1 MKTTS
6 DDLFRLIK
14 SLNKS
19 EKGYFKKFASKS
31 ASGSRQNYLVLF
43 DAVDSMDVYDEEK
56 LKKKLRSESFVKQ
69 LPVYKVYLFNHILK
83 ALHLYGAQDKAEERL
98 TELMVN
104 IKILSDR
111 ALYKEAWKLIRKTKE
126 MAYKYD
132 KLKYILEVL
141 SLERGLLFANPD
153 KNIFARRKDIFRE
166 QSEFIL
172 QLNEFYEYSWL
183 VDWMTILVDH
193 QADFKHSQKNAEMEK
208 ILSHPLLQNDR
219 SPSFYTSRLYFYH
232 THTLYH
238 AAKRN
243 KEKIYEYLKKEINL
257 AEKYPHFIDEKP
269 QNYAFGLINFLLC
282 SSHAGK
288 RNDVRETIIKLG
300 SLRRRLKNK
309 ISQQEEINI
318 FFYADNIEMLI
329 YEQNCDLKRGRIK
342 AKAIE
347 KSLKKHYD
355 KVPLQRRIILHTDLA
370 YFYLLD
376 EEPELALKFINIVLD
391 EANPSF
397 RSDVYE
403 FARVFQLIVHFE
415 LGNFDLLEYLLAGTL
430 KFFKEKKKLLKPES
444 IVLDFFKAAVKASE
458 DELTDIYEE
467 LKFKLKKEEK
477 NFHEQSFLVYFDFI
491 SWAESK
497 LKKVP
502 FIDIL
507 KIKNTKS

>member
-19 EKGYFKKFASKS
+19 EKGYFKKFAAKN

-43 DAVDSMDVYDEEK
+43 DAVDSMEVYDEEK
-56 LKKKLRSESFVKQ
+56 LKKKLKNESFTKQ

-83 ALHLYGAQDKAEERL
+83 ALHLYGAQDKAEEKL
-98 TELMVN
+98 TELIIN

-153 KNIFARRKDIFRE
+153 KNIFPKRKEIFRE

-172 QLNEFYEYSWL
+172 KLNEFYEYSWL

-208 ILSHPLLQNDR
+208 ILSHPLLTNEK
-219 SPSFYTSRLYFYH
+219 SPTFYTARLYFYH
-232 THTLYH
+232 TYSLYH

-243 KEKIYEYLKKEINL
+243 TDKIYEYLKKEINL
-257 AEKYPHFIDEKP
+257 AEKFPHFIDEKP

-282 SSHAGK
+282 SSHAKK
-288 RNDVRETIIKLG
+288 RNDVRETIVKLG
-300 SLRRRLKNK
+300 NLRRRLKTK

-342 AKAIE
+342 ARAIE
-347 KSLKKHYD
+347 KSLKKYYD

-376 EEPELALKFINIVLD
+376 ENLEQALHYINIVLD

-397 RSDVYE
+397 RSDIYE

-415 LGNFDLLEYLLAGTL
+415 LGNYDLLEYLIAGTY

-444 IVLDFFKAAVKASE
+444 IVLDFFKGAVKAAD
-458 DELTDIYEE
+458 DELPELYEE
-467 LKFKLKKEEK
+467 LKYKLKKEEK

-497 LKKVP
+497 TKKVS

-507 KIKNTKS
+507 KNKKS